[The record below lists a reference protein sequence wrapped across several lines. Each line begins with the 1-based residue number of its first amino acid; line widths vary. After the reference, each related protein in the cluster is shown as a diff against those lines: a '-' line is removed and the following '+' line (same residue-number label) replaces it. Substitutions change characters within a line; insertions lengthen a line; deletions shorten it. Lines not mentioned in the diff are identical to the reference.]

1 MIIHT
6 RPPFFCGAVA
16 AMNQISG
23 TTVIH
28 SNPQHIQNNG
38 FNPFRRR
45 ALHGRE
51 TSHYQQAAFFELGAM
66 ILQNMF
72 GALSFLRFQKDDDLV
87 DRLSYFYTSSFLI
100 MMAVLVSFKQF
111 GGRPL
116 ECWVPAQFTSS
127 WEAYTEMF
135 CWSENT
141 YFVPVEEDIPEE
153 IAEREF
159 RKISYYQW
167 VPFFL
172 LIQAFLFYVPCLIWR
187 LMSDKSGIRLNDIV
201 QMATEKENIEPEYR
215 MRTIESLARHIE
227 AALRYQ
233 HTATSRTQY
242 TLHRVFKCFNLR
254 YYESYVTGMY
264 LATKVFYVG
273 NVLTNLLLVNK
284 FLETNNYSIYGLG
297 VLYDLLLLGKSWTQS
312 GNFPRVT
319 LCDFEVRVL
328 GNIQR
333 HSVQC
338 VLVIN
343 IFNEKIFIL
352 LWLWF
357 CVLFFI
363 TLFDALYWF
372 SVSLFHR
379 DRFRFVLRH
388 LELTSDPDRPELFR
402 KEKRKQVE
410 HFLRTYLKIDGVL
423 VLRMIALHAGV
434 MYCTEITDALWKR
447 YLSQHP
453 ENLIDED
460 SVLINFARTQ
470 SIRRRIGCSA
480 SSSSL
485 APNHNGTSGGSAGRR
500 VIQRTAHAR
509 LSRFLS
515 YRQSPGSPGGSPSSG
530 TAVATTGVIYRTP
543 RHSGGVEQGR
553 LSRGSSPLPMVG
565 RSVAEFGADA
575 HSGQLRRV
583 GGRLPISSDSC
594 AANTQVIVTPSS
606 RPSSRQ
612 ENKLKMN
619 HKNQNRSEGDDFEF
633 CGHRKGE
640 RQGSMTNSIAS
651 LSMSPTA
658 KRKFS
663 SKAFGLKSPLKA
675 LRSAVL
681 SKKSTASAGSGISS
695 EEPLS
700 ALPNHIQQ
708 FHQSSPTLPSSAP
721 AQYRRKISFLDT
733 AEEGGALAEEEENRR
748 SPVDQNAKVPPDK

>member
-1 MIIHT
+1 M
-6 RPPFFCGAVA
+6 RKPFFGSSAALQVSTTGHFHNSLQFGTHRGA
-16 AMNQISG
+16 
-23 TTVIH
+23 
-28 SNPQHIQNNG
+28 
-38 FNPFRRR
+38 
-45 ALHGRE
+45 HGRE
-51 TSHYQQAAFFELGAM
+51 TSHYQQAAIFELGAM

-72 GALSFLRFQKDDDLV
+72 GALSFLRYQKDDDLV

-100 MMAVLVSFKQF
+100 MMAVLVSFKQVVLLNV
-111 GGRPL
+111 GYLLNLPLHGRPTPK
-116 ECWVPAQFTSS
+116 CSAGK
-127 WEAYTEMF
+127 
-135 CWSENT
+135 SENT
-141 YFVPVEEDIPEE
+141 YFVPVDEDIPEE
-153 IAEREF
+153 IAERDY

-172 LIQAFLFYVPCLIWR
+172 LIQAFLFYGPCLIWR

-297 VLYDLLLLGKSWTQS
+297 
-312 GNFPRVT
+312 NFPRVT

-333 HSVQC
+333 HSC

-357 CVLFFI
+357 CILFFI
-363 TLFDALYWF
+363 TLFDGLYWF

-410 HFLRTYLKIDGVL
+410 HFLKAYLKVDGVL

-480 SSSSL
+480 SSTSL
-485 APNHNGTSGGSAGRR
+485 APNHNGSSGGSAGRR
-500 VIQRTAHAR
+500 VIQRNAHAR

-515 YRQSPGSPGGSPSSG
+515 YRQVPAAVRNTRGAVVYRPNPRSTPGNTTTSSG
-530 TAVATTGVIYRTP
+530 SAVERGRIINRCNSPFSRRIEQESSVDGAQQQAVAI
-543 RHSGGVEQGR
+543 
-553 LSRGSSPLPMVG
+553 LSQS
-565 RSVAEFGADA
+565 
-575 HSGQLRRV
+575 RV
-583 GGRLPISSDSC
+583 YETIPVS
-594 AANTQVIVTPSS
+594 NTQVIVTPSS

-612 ENKLKMN
+612 DEALSKL
-619 HKNQNRSEGDDFEF
+619 NRSNLT
-633 CGHRKGE
+633 K
-640 RQGSMTNSIAS
+640 QVSIGSCSQTDRPLRHSNIAS
-651 LSMSPTA
+651 DDLDDSLCSSESLSHNHSS
-658 KRKFS
+658 S
-663 SKAFGLKSPLKA
+663 SKLTKAIGVVKSPLKK
-675 LRSAVL
+675 LRSAML
-681 SKKSTASAGSGISS
+681 PSSSATKSSAKNSTASD
-695 EEPLS
+695 L
-700 ALPNHIQQ
+700 
-708 FHQSSPTLPSSAP
+708 LPSSDRLSLTRSATP
-721 AQYRRKISFLDT
+721 SVHPHDNYQDHSTSTTSSNHNRKISFSLLDT
-733 AEEGGALAEEEENRR
+733 HVEGLETSTGNKSAREVAALEINRLKKK
-748 SPVDQNAKVPPDK
+748 S

>member
-1 MIIHT
+1 MQ
-6 RPPFFCGAVA
+6 FFICIKISMPTWPAV
-16 AMNQISG
+16 IVKRSKKKRLRG
-23 TTVIH
+23 
-28 SNPQHIQNNG
+28 G
-38 FNPFRRR
+38 
-45 ALHGRE
+45 LHGRE

-141 YFVPVEEDIPEE
+141 YFVPVEEDIPEDV
-153 IAEREF
+153 AEREF

-297 VLYDLLLLGKSWTQS
+297 VLYDLLLVGKSWTQS

-363 TLFDALYWF
+363 TLFDGLYWF

-410 HFLRTYLKIDGVL
+410 HFLKAYLKIDGVL

-460 SVLINFARTQ
+460 SVLINFARNQ

-480 SSSSL
+480 SSASL

-500 VIQRTAHAR
+500 VIQRTTHAR

-515 YRQSPGSPGGSPSSG
+515 YRQSPGSSGGTPSPG
-530 TAVATTGVIYRTP
+530 TAAAATGVTYRTTP
-543 RHSGGVEQGR
+543 RHSGGVEQV
-553 LSRGSSPLPMVG
+553 LTEK
-565 RSVAEFGADA
+565 VA
-575 HSGQLRRV
+575 
-583 GGRLPISSDSC
+583 IT
-594 AANTQVIVTPSS
+594 TQSKVVLFVT
-606 RPSSRQ
+606 
-612 ENKLKMN
+612 
-619 HKNQNRSEGDDFEF
+619 
-633 CGHRKGE
+633 
-640 RQGSMTNSIAS
+640 
-651 LSMSPTA
+651 
-658 KRKFS
+658 
-663 SKAFGLKSPLKA
+663 
-675 LRSAVL
+675 
-681 SKKSTASAGSGISS
+681 
-695 EEPLS
+695 
-700 ALPNHIQQ
+700 
-708 FHQSSPTLPSSAP
+708 
-721 AQYRRKISFLDT
+721 FL
-733 AEEGGALAEEEENRR
+733 L
-748 SPVDQNAKVPPDK
+748 

>member
-1 MIIHT
+1 MFLLLYFVGTANELMAFRFGQQAHGKG
-6 RPPFFCGAVA
+6 GA
-16 AMNQISG
+16 
-23 TTVIH
+23 
-28 SNPQHIQNNG
+28 
-38 FNPFRRR
+38 
-45 ALHGRE
+45 HGRE
-51 TSHYQQAAFFELGAM
+51 TSHYQQAAIFELGAM

-72 GALSFLRFQKDDDLV
+72 GALSFLRYQKDDDLV

-135 CWSENT
+135 CWQVYFLSENT
-141 YFVPVEEDIPEE
+141 YFVPVDEDIPEE
-153 IAEREF
+153 IAERDY

-172 LIQAFLFYVPCLIWR
+172 LIQAFLFYGPCLIWR

-297 VLYDLLLLGKSWTQS
+297 
-312 GNFPRVT
+312 NFPRVT

-333 HSVQC
+333 HSC

-357 CVLFFI
+357 CILFFI
-363 TLFDALYWF
+363 TLFDGLYWF

-410 HFLRTYLKIDGVL
+410 HFLKAYLKVDGVL

-460 SVLINFARTQ
+460 SVLINFARY
-470 SIRRRIGCSA
+470 I
-480 SSSSL
+480 
-485 APNHNGTSGGSAGRR
+485 
-500 VIQRTAHAR
+500 
-509 LSRFLS
+509 
-515 YRQSPGSPGGSPSSG
+515 
-530 TAVATTGVIYRTP
+530 
-543 RHSGGVEQGR
+543 E
-553 LSRGSSPLPMVG
+553 
-565 RSVAEFGADA
+565 
-575 HSGQLRRV
+575 
-583 GGRLPISSDSC
+583 
-594 AANTQVIVTPSS
+594 
-606 RPSSRQ
+606 
-612 ENKLKMN
+612 KLY
-619 HKNQNRSEGDDFEF
+619 
-633 CGHRKGE
+633 
-640 RQGSMTNSIAS
+640 
-651 LSMSPTA
+651 
-658 KRKFS
+658 KF
-663 SKAFGLKSPLKA
+663 
-675 LRSAVL
+675 
-681 SKKSTASAGSGISS
+681 
-695 EEPLS
+695 
-700 ALPNHIQQ
+700 
-708 FHQSSPTLPSSAP
+708 
-721 AQYRRKISFLDT
+721 
-733 AEEGGALAEEEENRR
+733 
-748 SPVDQNAKVPPDK
+748 

>member
-1 MIIHT
+1 
-6 RPPFFCGAVA
+6 
-16 AMNQISG
+16 
-23 TTVIH
+23 
-28 SNPQHIQNNG
+28 
-38 FNPFRRR
+38 
-45 ALHGRE
+45 
-51 TSHYQQAAFFELGAM
+51 M

-72 GALSFLRFQKDDDLV
+72 GALSFLRYQKDDDLV

-141 YFVPVEEDIPEE
+141 YFVPVDEDIPED
-153 IAEREF
+153 IAERDY

-172 LIQAFLFYVPCLIWR
+172 LIQAFLFYGPCLIWR

-201 QMATEKENIEPEYR
+201 QMATEKENIEPEYS
-215 MRTIESLARHIE
+215 TN
-227 AALRYQ
+227 
-233 HTATSRTQY
+233 TQQPPEHSIPY
-242 TLHRVFKCFNLR
+242 IG
-254 YYESYVTGMY
+254 YVTGMY

-312 GNFPRVT
+312 GNFPRIT

-352 LWLWF
+352 LWLWLSI
-357 CVLFFI
+357 LFFI
-363 TLFDALYWF
+363 TLFDGLYWF

-410 HFLRTYLKIDGVL
+410 HFLKAYLKVDGVL

-460 SVLINFARTQ
+460 SVLINFARNQ

-480 SSSSL
+480 SSTSL
-485 APNHNGTSGGSAGRR
+485 APNQNGSSGGSAGRR
-500 VIQRTAHAR
+500 VIQRNAHAR

-515 YRQSPGSPGGSPSSG
+515 YRQVPATAKNTRGGAVVYRPNIRANAPTSSG
-530 TAVATTGVIYRTP
+530 TSV
-543 RHSGGVEQGR
+543 VERGR
-553 LSRGSSPLPMVG
+553 IINQCVSPLSQSPIRG
-565 RSVAEFGADA
+565 DRESSVEGGTGQQQTVAIISQSRLYDA
-575 HSGQLRRV
+575 PSG
-583 GGRLPISSDSC
+583 I
-594 AANTQVIVTPSS
+594 NTQVIVTPSS

-612 ENKLKMN
+612 GETVTRL
-619 HKNQNRSEGDDFEF
+619 NRSNRRQSSSTSPPQIERSSKHKQLVSYDQDD
-633 CGHRKGE
+633 
-640 RQGSMTNSIAS
+640 S
-651 LSMSPTA
+651 LS
-658 KRKFS
+658 S
-663 SKAFGLKSPLKA
+663 SESLTQEHSFNKITKAIGVVKTPLKK
-675 LRSAVL
+675 LRSAML
-681 SKKSTASAGSGISS
+681 PSSSAKSSAKNSTASDFPNSDKLSLTRCATSLAH
-695 EEPLS
+695 PLEDS
-700 ALPNHIQQ
+700 TQDSNH
-708 FHQSSPTLPSSAP
+708 T
-721 AQYRRKISFLDT
+721 RKISFSTVLDT
-733 AEEGGALAEEEENRR
+733 HEEGKVTNSSNSKYVCREQVGINVDKNKKKIFVILLKKEALGPIPALLTAFNAASISNVCLLYSKLCFFLTKQVLIKIITFPNKEN
-748 SPVDQNAKVPPDK
+748 SAFK

>member
-1 MIIHT
+1 
-6 RPPFFCGAVA
+6 
-16 AMNQISG
+16 
-23 TTVIH
+23 
-28 SNPQHIQNNG
+28 
-38 FNPFRRR
+38 
-45 ALHGRE
+45 
-51 TSHYQQAAFFELGAM
+51 
-66 ILQNMF
+66 
-72 GALSFLRFQKDDDLV
+72 
-87 DRLSYFYTSSFLI
+87 
-100 MMAVLVSFKQF
+100 
-111 GGRPL
+111 
-116 ECWVPAQFTSS
+116 
-127 WEAYTEMF
+127 
-135 CWSENT
+135 
-141 YFVPVEEDIPEE
+141 
-153 IAEREF
+153 
-159 RKISYYQW
+159 
-167 VPFFL
+167 
-172 LIQAFLFYVPCLIWR
+172 
-187 LMSDKSGIRLNDIV
+187 MSDKSGIRLNDIV

-357 CVLFFI
+357 CILFFI
-363 TLFDALYWF
+363 TLFDGLYWF

-410 HFLRTYLKIDGVL
+410 HFLKAYLKVDGVL

-480 SSSSL
+480 SSTSL
-485 APNHNGTSGGSAGRR
+485 APNHNGSSGGSAGRR
-500 VIQRTAHAR
+500 VIQRNAHAR

-515 YRQSPGSPGGSPSSG
+515 YRQVPAAVRNTRGAVVYRPNPRSTPGNTTTSSG
-530 TAVATTGVIYRTP
+530 SAVERGRIINRCNSPLRIEQESSVDGAQQQAVAV
-543 RHSGGVEQGR
+543 
-553 LSRGSSPLPMVG
+553 LSQS
-565 RSVAEFGADA
+565 
-575 HSGQLRRV
+575 RV
-583 GGRLPISSDSC
+583 YETIPVS
-594 AANTQVIVTPSS
+594 NTQVIVTPSS

-612 ENKLKMN
+612 DEALSKL
-619 HKNQNRSEGDDFEF
+619 NRSNLT
-633 CGHRKGE
+633 K
-640 RQGSMTNSIAS
+640 QVSIGSCSQTDRPLRHSNIAS
-651 LSMSPTA
+651 DDLDDSLCSSESLSHNHSS
-658 KRKFS
+658 S
-663 SKAFGLKSPLKA
+663 SKLTKAIGVVKSPLKK
-675 LRSAVL
+675 LRSAML
-681 SKKSTASAGSGISS
+681 PSSSATKSSAKNSTASD
-695 EEPLS
+695 L
-700 ALPNHIQQ
+700 
-708 FHQSSPTLPSSAP
+708 LPSSDRLSLTRSATP
-721 AQYRRKISFLDT
+721 SVHPHDNYQDHSTSTTSSNHNRKISFSLLDT
-733 AEEGGALAEEEENRR
+733 HVEGLETSTGNKSAREVAALEINRLKKK
-748 SPVDQNAKVPPDK
+748 S

>member
-1 MIIHT
+1 MGGLY
-6 RPPFFCGAVA
+6 R
-16 AMNQISG
+16 N
-23 TTVIH
+23 
-28 SNPQHIQNNG
+28 
-38 FNPFRRR
+38 
-45 ALHGRE
+45 
-51 TSHYQQAAFFELGAM
+51 
-66 ILQNMF
+66 
-72 GALSFLRFQKDDDLV
+72 
-87 DRLSYFYTSSFLI
+87 
-100 MMAVLVSFKQF
+100 VLLAK
-111 GGRPL
+111 
-116 ECWVPAQFTSS
+116 
-127 WEAYTEMF
+127 
-135 CWSENT
+135 NT
-141 YFVPVEEDIPEE
+141 YFVPVDEDIPEE
-153 IAEREF
+153 IAERDY

-172 LIQAFLFYVPCLIWR
+172 LIQAFLFYGPCLIWR

-273 NVLTNLLLVNK
+273 NVLTNLLLINK

-357 CVLFFI
+357 CILFFI
-363 TLFDALYWF
+363 TLFDGLYWF

-410 HFLRTYLKIDGVL
+410 HFLKAYLKVDGVL

-480 SSSSL
+480 SSTSL
-485 APNHNGTSGGSAGRR
+485 APNHNGSSGGSAGRR
-500 VIQRTAHAR
+500 VIQRNAHAR

-515 YRQSPGSPGGSPSSG
+515 YRQVPAAVRNTRGAVVYRPNPRGTAPSNTTTSSG
-530 TAVATTGVIYRTP
+530 TT
-543 RHSGGVEQGR
+543 VERGR
-553 LSRGSSPLPMVG
+553 IINRCNSPLSQ
-565 RSVAEFGADA
+565 RRIEQESSVDGGSAQQQTVAVL
-575 HSGQLRRV
+575 SQSRV
-583 GGRLPISSDSC
+583 YEAIPSS
-594 AANTQVIVTPSS
+594 NTQVIVTPSS

-612 ENKLKMN
+612 DEALSKL
-619 HKNQNRSEGDDFEF
+619 NRPHHRRQSSTESSPQTDRPLRHSNIHSDDLDDSLCSSE
-633 CGHRKGE
+633 
-640 RQGSMTNSIAS
+640 S
-651 LSMSPTA
+651 LSHEHS
-658 KRKFS
+658 S
-663 SKAFGLKSPLKA
+663 SKLTKAIGVVKSPLKK
-675 LRSAVL
+675 LRSAMLPSSSVK
-681 SKKSTASAGSGISS
+681 SSAKNSTASD
-695 EEPLS
+695 L
-700 ALPNHIQQ
+700 LPNSDRLSLTRCATSLARPTGNYQEHSTTPSTT
-708 FHQSSPTLPSSAP
+708 SSNHN
-721 AQYRRKISFLDT
+721 RKISFSLLDT
-733 AEEGGALAEEEENRR
+733 HEEGKETVNKSAIELAAIDINR
-748 SPVDQNAKVPPDK
+748 AKKKS

>member
-1 MIIHT
+1 MFLLLYFVGTANELMAFRFGQQAHGKG
-6 RPPFFCGAVA
+6 GA
-16 AMNQISG
+16 
-23 TTVIH
+23 
-28 SNPQHIQNNG
+28 
-38 FNPFRRR
+38 
-45 ALHGRE
+45 HGRE
-51 TSHYQQAAFFELGAM
+51 TSHYQQAAIFELGAM

-72 GALSFLRFQKDDDLV
+72 GALSFLRYQKDDDLV

-141 YFVPVEEDIPEE
+141 YFVPVDEDIPEE
-153 IAEREF
+153 IAERDY

-172 LIQAFLFYVPCLIWR
+172 LIQAFLFYGPCLIWR

-333 HSVQC
+333 HSC

-357 CVLFFI
+357 CILFFI
-363 TLFDALYWF
+363 TLFDGLYWF

-410 HFLRTYLKIDGVL
+410 HFLKAYLKVDGVL

-480 SSSSL
+480 SSTSL
-485 APNHNGTSGGSAGRR
+485 APNHNGSSGGSAGRR
-500 VIQRTAHAR
+500 VIQRNAHAR

-515 YRQSPGSPGGSPSSG
+515 YRQVPAAVRNTRGAVVYRPNPRSTPGNTTTSSG
-530 TAVATTGVIYRTP
+530 AAVERGRIINRCNSPLRIEQESSVDGAQQQAVAI
-543 RHSGGVEQGR
+543 
-553 LSRGSSPLPMVG
+553 LSQS
-565 RSVAEFGADA
+565 
-575 HSGQLRRV
+575 RV
-583 GGRLPISSDSC
+583 YETIPVS
-594 AANTQVIVTPSS
+594 NTQVIVTPSS

-612 ENKLKMN
+612 DEALSKL
-619 HKNQNRSEGDDFEF
+619 NRSNLT
-633 CGHRKGE
+633 K
-640 RQGSMTNSIAS
+640 QVSIGSCSQPDRPLRHSNIAS
-651 LSMSPTA
+651 DDLDDSLCSSESLSHDHSS
-658 KRKFS
+658 S
-663 SKAFGLKSPLKA
+663 SKLTKAIGVVKVKEIFFLIIGESPQNSSKSFNILKSPLEPIEKA
-675 LRSAVL
+675 AL
-681 SKKSTASAGSGISS
+681 SNVAIQLSYKIIS
-695 EEPLS
+695 
-700 ALPNHIQQ
+700 
-708 FHQSSPTLPSSAP
+708 
-721 AQYRRKISFLDT
+721 
-733 AEEGGALAEEEENRR
+733 
-748 SPVDQNAKVPPDK
+748 